1 MIKKDVIPLAE
12 KQKEFSI
19 VLNECFKG
27 DLRAMAA
34 FFGVT
39 RENTYYWKTAGC
51 PRSHRKT
58 IRFAFPEVWKELAAT
73 SDPA

>member
-12 KQKEFSI
+12 KQKEFSA
-19 VLNECFKG
+19 VLERCFHG
-27 DLRAMAA
+27 DLRQMAA

-39 RENTYYWKTAGC
+39 RENTYYWKKAGF

-58 IRFAFPEVWKELAAT
+58 IRFAFPKVWKELNR
-73 SDPA
+73 DPD